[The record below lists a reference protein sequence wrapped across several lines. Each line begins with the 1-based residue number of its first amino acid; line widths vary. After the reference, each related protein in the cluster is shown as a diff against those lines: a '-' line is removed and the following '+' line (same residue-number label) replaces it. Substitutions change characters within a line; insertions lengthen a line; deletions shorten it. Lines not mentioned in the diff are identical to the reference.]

1 MDVANVGV
9 VENANPEASR
19 KVSEIRHHVIS
30 LRQQV
35 FGVVPENNRNLIPF
49 LAESAYTDSMNLL
62 QLEQR
67 K

>member
-9 VENANPEASR
+9 VENADPEASR

-35 FGVVPENNRNLIPF
+35 FGVVPENNRNLISF
-49 LAESAYTDSMNLL
+49 LGRERLH
-62 QLEQR
+62 
-67 K
+67 